1 MCWGVGRGGEGN
13 AGKCWGKVW
22 KSDLGCG
29 VGVDV
34 GGVGKCWGRCEK
46 VCWGVGE
53 VREDVGKGRGS
64 VGEGVRKCVGV
75 WGR

>member
-1 MCWGVGRGGEGN
+1 M
-13 AGKCWGKVW
+13 W

-46 VCWGVGE
+46 VCWGGKGRCGEKCWGRCEKVCWGVGE
-53 VREDVGKGRGS
+53 VRGDLGRG
-64 VGEGVRKCVGV
+64 VGGVL
-75 WGR
+75 

>member
-1 MCWGVGRGGEGN
+1 M
-13 AGKCWGKVW
+13 W

-34 GGVGKCWGRCEK
+34 GGVRKYWGRCEK

-53 VREDVGKGRGS
+53 VREDVGKG
-64 VGEGVRKCVGV
+64 VGEGVLGCAGGK
-75 WGR
+75 GRSGKRCGEACSK